1 MARWGS
7 MVVKGKL
14 PTLELASV
22 RLLSVVDLPE
32 EGLPTK
38 AMRGSR
44 GIIAMKV
51 GSDSRRGGLSVLVE
65 GV

>member
-1 MARWGS
+1 

-14 PTLELASV
+14 PTLEVASV
-22 RLLSVVDLPE
+22 RELRVVDLPE

-44 GIIAMKV
+44 GI
-51 GSDSRRGGLSVLVE
+51 VLVGWQTSME
-65 GV
+65 VEA